1 MLAES
6 NPKLFLEYPLILMNI
21 KRLTFYKSP
30 TETMGFQNSWTSFFL
45 IKILENP
52 RQVSLFSFYFKRL
65 HRYSF
70 FRLIGRFFYAL
81 VRGAAWKIIRRL
93 RQTKGKLHLITLK
106 DFVKNKEIEK
116 TELIKAS
123 IVKTIAPHFIS
134 SGKIAFK
141 KRDYPSERFPEIYVA
156 TIRGATVIGG
166 SNLSIVNNEIISHD
180 LLSIST
186 DLTPEER
193 HFRINCKGNI
203 CRLTHRIMTKKR
215 SQLAEAASFVDALSI
230 NYAHWMTEVL
240 PRIVSFCSNSQY
252 SHVPIIVDDKLHQNI
267 MATLEKVVGRRKVY
281 LLPMN
286 KIVKIDKLYVTSV
299 AGYISYEQRYKYI
312 QASSEGKFNA
322 HAMRLVMSLFKPL
335 NDNKQT
341 PKRIYLRRN
350 SGYRNLTNQNEI
362 EALLT
367 RHRFTI
373 VDPSK
378 LSFLEQ
384 VNYFSKAKVIIG
396 PTGASFANLIFC
408 NKKVNLAILVNNDK
422 NMIYKYW
429 VNLASIMGIQ
439 VKYITGKSKQFF
451 GGIHRDF
458 SVDLDLID
466 AYVKSITR

>member
-1 MLAES
+1 M
-6 NPKLFLEYPLILMNI
+6 II
-21 KRLTFYKSP
+21 KRLPFYKSP
-30 TETMGFQNSWTSFFL
+30 IEIMGFQNSWILVFL

-65 HRYSF
+65 NRYRF
-70 FRLIGRFFYAL
+70 CRIIVRFFFG
-81 VRGAAWKIIRRL
+81 VTWKIIRRL
-93 RQTKGKLHLITLK
+93 MQTKKKLHLITLK
-106 DFVKNKEIEK
+106 DFIKNKEIEK
-116 TELIKAS
+116 TGLIKAS

-134 SGKIAFK
+134 SGKMAFK
-141 KRDYPSERFPEIYVA
+141 KNDYPSERFPEIYVA
-156 TIRGATVIGG
+156 TIREVIVIGG

-180 LLSIST
+180 LLAIST
-186 DLTPEER
+186 DFTPEEK
-193 HFRINCKGNI
+193 HLRINREGNAF
-203 CRLTHRIMTKKR
+203 RLTYRVITKKH
-215 SQLAEAASFVDALSI
+215 SKLTEAASFVDALSH

-240 PRIVSFCSNSQY
+240 PRIVSFCSNNKYKNVS
-252 SHVPIIVDDKLHQNI
+252 IIIDDKLHKNI
-267 MATLEKVVGRRKVY
+267 MATLAKVVGRRKVY

-286 KIVKIDKLYVTSV
+286 QCVEIDKLYVTSV
-299 AGYISYEQRYKYI
+299 AGYISYERRYKFF
-312 QASSEGKFNA
+312 QPSSEGKFNA
-322 HAMRLVMSLFKPL
+322 NAMRLLVSLLRPL
-335 NDNKQT
+335 NDKRQT
-341 PKRIYLRRN
+341 PQKIYLRRN

-373 VDPSK
+373 VESEK

-408 NKKVNLAILVNNDK
+408 NKKVNLAILINNDK
-422 NMIYKYW
+422 YMIYKFW

-439 VKYITGKSKQFF
+439 VNYITGKSKQFF

>member
-1 MLAES
+1 M
-6 NPKLFLEYPLILMNI
+6 II
-21 KRLTFYKSP
+21 KRLPSYKSP
-30 TETMGFQNSWTSFFL
+30 IEKMESLDSWIVVFL
-45 IKILENP
+45 IKIIENP
-52 RQVSLFSFYFKRL
+52 RQNRLFNFYFKRL
-65 HRYSF
+65 NRYSF
-70 FRLIGRFFYAL
+70 FKSIARFLYPL
-81 VRGAAWKIIRRL
+81 VRGVAWRIILRL
-93 RQTKGKLHLITLK
+93 RKTKKKFHLIALK
-106 DFVKNKEIEK
+106 DFVKNKA
-116 TELIKAS
+116 TERTGLIKAS
-123 IVKTIAPHFIS
+123 VVKTIAPHFIS
-134 SGKIAFK
+134 SVKMASK
-141 KRDYPSERFPEIYVA
+141 KSDYPSERYPEIYVA
-156 TIRGATVIGG
+156 TIVEATVIGG

-180 LLSIST
+180 LLAIST

-193 HFRINCKGNI
+193 HFRINCHGNI
-203 CRLTHRIMTKKR
+203 CRLTSKIMTKK
-215 SQLAEAASFVDALSI
+215 QGKLAEAASFVDAVSC

-240 PRIVSFCSNSQY
+240 PRIVSFCSSSQY
-252 SHVPIIVDDKLHQNI
+252 SHVPILVDDKLHQNI
-267 MATLEKVVGRRKVY
+267 MATLEMVVGRRTVY

-286 KIVKIDKLYVTSV
+286 HIVKIDKLYVTSV

-322 HAMRLVMSLFKPL
+322 NAMRLVVSLLKPL
-335 NDNKQT
+335 NNKKRT
-341 PKRIYLRRN
+341 PQRIYLRRF

-373 VDPSK
+373 VDPAK

-408 NKKVNLAILVNNDK
+408 NKKVNLAILVNKDK

-439 VKYITGKSKQFF
+439 VNYITGKSKEFF

-458 SVDLDLID
+458 SVDLNLID
-466 AYVKSITR
+466 TYVKSITR

>member
-1 MLAES
+1 M
-6 NPKLFLEYPLILMNI
+6 IL
-21 KRLTFYKSP
+21 KRLAFYKSP
-30 TETMGFQNSWTSFFL
+30 IETMGFQASWVLVFL
-45 IKILENP
+45 IKIIENP
-52 RQVSLFSFYFKRL
+52 RQVSLFSFYFKSL
-65 HRYSF
+65 ERYSL
-70 FRLIGRFFYAL
+70 FRLIGKFFYPL
-81 VRGAAWKIIRRL
+81 GRGVVWKIIRRL
-93 RQTKGKLHLITLK
+93 GQAKEKLHLITLK

-116 TELIKAS
+116 TGLIKAS

-141 KRDYPSERFPEIYVA
+141 KSDYPSERFPEIYVA
-156 TIRGATVIGG
+156 TIREATVIGH

-180 LLSIST
+180 LLAIST
-186 DLTPEER
+186 DLTPEEKHLKIYR
-193 HFRINCKGNI
+193 HGNFF
-203 CRLTHRIMTKKR
+203 RLTHKIMTKKHEK
-215 SQLAEAASFVDALSI
+215 LAEAASFVDGLSY
-230 NYAHWMTEVL
+230 NYAHWITEVL
-240 PRIVSFCSNSQY
+240 PRIVSFCSSNQY
-252 SHVPIIVDDKLHQNI
+252 SHVPIVVDDKLHKNI
-267 MATLEKVVGRRKVY
+267 MATLEKVVGRRIVY
-281 LLPMN
+281 LLPRN
-286 KIVKIDKLYVTSV
+286 QIVKIDKLYVTSV
-299 AGYISYEQRYKYI
+299 AGYIAYERRYKFI
-312 QASSEGKFNA
+312 QPSSEGKFNA
-322 HAMRLVMSLFKPL
+322 HAMRLLVSLLKPL

-341 PKRIYLRRN
+341 PQRIYLRRN

-373 VDPSK
+373 VDPAK

-408 NKKVNLAILVNNDK
+408 NKKVNLAILVNNDT

-429 VNLASIMGIQ
+429 VNLASIMDIQ
-439 VKYITGKSKQFF
+439 VNYITGKSKQFF

>member
-1 MLAES
+1 M
-6 NPKLFLEYPLILMNI
+6 II
-21 KRLTFYKSP
+21 KRLPSYKNP
-30 TETMGFQNSWTSFFL
+30 IETIRSLDSWMVVFL
-45 IKILENP
+45 IKIIENP

-65 HRYSF
+65 NRYSF
-70 FRLIGRFFYAL
+70 FRLMGRFFYAL
-81 VRGAAWKIIRRL
+81 VRGVTWKIIRRL
-93 RQTKGKLHLITLK
+93 TQTKKKLHLITLK

-116 TELIKAS
+116 TGLIKAS

-134 SGKIAFK
+134 SEKIAFK

-156 TIRGATVIGG
+156 TIREATVIGG

-180 LLSIST
+180 LLTIST

-193 HFRINCKGNI
+193 HFRLNRKGNVF
-203 CRLTHRIMTKKR
+203 RLTSKIITKKYR
-215 SQLAEAASFVDALSI
+215 KLAQAASFVDGLSI

-252 SHVPIIVDDKLHQNI
+252 RNVPIIVDDKLHQNI
-267 MATLEKVVGRRKVY
+267 MATLERVVGRRKVY
-281 LLPMN
+281 LLPLN
-286 KIVKIDKLYVTSV
+286 HAVKIDKLYVTSV
-299 AGYISYEQRYKYI
+299 AGYISYEQRYKFI
-312 QASSEGKFNA
+312 PASSEGKFNLN
-322 HAMRLVMSLFKPL
+322 AMRLLVSLFKPL
-335 NDNKQT
+335 NDKRRT
-341 PKRIYLRRN
+341 PQRIYLRRPL
-350 SGYRNLTNQNEI
+350 GYRNLTNQNEI

-373 VDPSK
+373 VDPAK

-396 PTGASFANLIFC
+396 PTGATFANLIFC
-408 NKKVNLAILVNNDK
+408 NKKVNLAILANNDK
-422 NMIYKYW
+422 NMIYRYW

-439 VKYITGKSKQFF
+439 VNYITGKSKQFF

-466 AYVKSITR
+466 TYVKSITR

>member
-1 MLAES
+1 M
-6 NPKLFLEYPLILMNI
+6 II
-21 KRLTFYKSP
+21 KRLPFYKSP
-30 TETMGFQNSWTSFFL
+30 IEAMGFQNSWISVFL

-65 HRYSF
+65 NRYSF
-70 FRLIGRFFYAL
+70 FRLMGRFFYAL
-81 VRGAAWKIIRRL
+81 VRGVAWKIIRRL
-93 RQTKGKLHLITLK
+93 IQTKKKFHLIKLK
-106 DFVKNKEIEK
+106 DFIKNKAIKK
-116 TELIKAS
+116 TGLIKAS
-123 IVKTIAPHFIS
+123 TVKTIAPHFIS
-134 SGKIAFK
+134 SEKMTFK
-141 KRDYPSERFPEIYVA
+141 KGDYPSERFPEIYVA
-156 TIRGATVIGG
+156 TIAEATVIGG

-180 LLSIST
+180 LLTIST

-193 HFRINCKGNI
+193 HFRLNRKGNVF
-203 CRLTHRIMTKKR
+203 RLTDKIITKKYGK
-215 SQLAEAASFVDALSI
+215 LAEAASFVDGLSC

-252 SHVPIIVDDKLHQNI
+252 RNVPIIVDDKLHQNI

-286 KIVKIDKLYVTSV
+286 HIVKIDKLYATSV

-322 HAMRLVMSLFKPL
+322 NAMRLFVSLLKPL

-341 PKRIYLRRN
+341 PQRIYLRRPL
-350 SGYRNLTNQNEI
+350 GYRNLTNQNEI

-373 VDPSK
+373 VDPAK

-384 VNYFSKAKVIIG
+384 VNYFSKAKAIIG

-408 NKKVNLAILVNNDK
+408 NKKVNLAILANNDK
-422 NMIYKYW
+422 NMIYRYW

-439 VKYITGKSKQFF
+439 VNYITGKSKQFS

-466 AYVKSITR
+466 TYVKSITR

>member
-1 MLAES
+1 M
-6 NPKLFLEYPLILMNI
+6 II
-21 KRLTFYKSP
+21 KRLPFYKSP
-30 TETMGFQNSWTSFFL
+30 IEAMGFQNSWISVFL
-45 IKILENP
+45 IKIIENP
-52 RQVSLFSFYFKRL
+52 RQVSLSSFYFKRL
-65 HRYSF
+65 NRYSF
-70 FRLIGRFFYAL
+70 FRLMGRFFYAL
-81 VRGAAWKIIRRL
+81 VRSVAWKIIRRL
-93 RQTKGKLHLITLK
+93 IQTKKKLHLITLK

-116 TELIKAS
+116 TGLIKAS

-134 SGKIAFK
+134 SEKIAFK

-156 TIRGATVIGG
+156 TIREATVIGG

-180 LLSIST
+180 LLAIST

-193 HFRINCKGNI
+193 HLRINHNDNV
-203 CRLTHRIMTKKR
+203 CRLTDKIMTKK
-215 SQLAEAASFVDALSI
+215 QGKLAEAATFVDGLSH

-240 PRIVSFCSNSQY
+240 PRIVSFCSNNKYKNVS
-252 SHVPIIVDDKLHQNI
+252 IIIDDKLHKNI

-299 AGYISYEQRYKYI
+299 AGYIAYERRYKFI
-312 QASSEGKFNA
+312 QPSSEGKFNA
-322 HAMRLVMSLFKPL
+322 HAKRLLVSLLKPL
-335 NDNKQT
+335 DNKKQT
-341 PKRIYLRRN
+341 PEKIYLKRI
-350 SGYRNLTNQNEI
+350 SGYRHLVNQNEI
-362 EALLT
+362 ETLLIK
-367 RHRFTI
+367 HHFTI
-373 VDPSK
+373 VDPAK
-378 LSFLEQ
+378 LSFSEQ

-408 NKKVNLAILVNNDK
+408 NKKVNLAILVNNDE

-439 VKYITGKSKQFF
+439 VNYITGKSKQFF

-466 AYVKSITR
+466 AYVKSITS

>member
-1 MLAES
+1 MES
-6 NPKLFLEYPLILMNI
+6 P
-21 KRLTFYKSP
+21 
-30 TETMGFQNSWTSFFL
+30 GSWIVVFL
-45 IKILENP
+45 IKIIENP

-65 HRYSF
+65 NRYSF
-70 FRLIGRFFYAL
+70 FRLIGMFFYAL
-81 VRGAAWKIIRRL
+81 VRGIAWKIIRRL
-93 RQTKGKLHLITLK
+93 RQTKEKLHLITLK
-106 DFVKNKEIEK
+106 DFVRNKAIKK
-116 TELIKAS
+116 TRLVKAS
-123 IVKTIAPHFIS
+123 TVKTIAPHFIS
-134 SGKIAFK
+134 SEKMTFK
-141 KRDYPSERFPEIYVA
+141 KSDYPSERFPEVYVA
-156 TIRGATVIGG
+156 TIAEATVIGG

-180 LLSIST
+180 LLTIST

-193 HFRINCKGNI
+193 HLRINRHGNI
-203 CRLTHRIMTKKR
+203 CRLTNKITTKKYGKL
-215 SQLAEAASFVDALSI
+215 SEAASFVDGLSH

-240 PRIVSFCSNSQY
+240 PRIVSFCSRSQY
-252 SHVPIIVDDKLHQNI
+252 RHAPIVVDDKLHKNI

-286 KIVKIDKLYVTSV
+286 HTVKIDKLYVTSV
-299 AGYISYEQRYKYI
+299 AGYISYEQRYKFI
-312 QASSEGKFNA
+312 PASSEGKFNLN
-322 HAMRLVMSLFKPL
+322 AMRLLVSLFKPL
-335 NDNKQT
+335 IDKRRT
-341 PKRIYLRRN
+341 PQRIYLRRPL
-350 SGYRNLTNQNEI
+350 GYRNLTNQNEI

-373 VDPSK
+373 VEPEK

-422 NMIYKYW
+422 NMIYRYW

-439 VKYITGKSKQFF
+439 VNYITGKSKQSF

-458 SVDLDLID
+458 SVDLDLIE

>member
-1 MLAES
+1 
-6 NPKLFLEYPLILMNI
+6 MNI
-21 KRLTFYKSP
+21 KRLRFYKNP
-30 TETMGFQNSWTSFFL
+30 NETMRFQNSWISVFL
-45 IKILENP
+45 IKMIENP
-52 RQVSLFSFYFKRL
+52 RQNSLFNFYFKKL
-65 HRYSF
+65 NRYSF
-70 FRLIGRFFYAL
+70 FKSIARFFYPL
-81 VRGAAWKIIRRL
+81 VRGVAWKIMRRL
-93 RQTKGKLHLITLK
+93 EQDKKKFHLIALK

-116 TELIKAS
+116 TGLIKAS
-123 IVKTIAPHFIS
+123 IVKTIAPHFLS
-134 SGKIAFK
+134 SEKMASK
-141 KRDYPSERFPEIYVA
+141 KSDYPSERFPEVYVA
-156 TIRGATVIGG
+156 TIAEASVIGG

-180 LLSIST
+180 LLTIST

-193 HFRINCKGNI
+193 HFKINSHGNV
-203 CRLTHRIMTKKR
+203 CRLTYRIMTKKR

-230 NYAHWMTEVL
+230 NYAHWITEVL
-240 PRIVSFCSNSQY
+240 PRIVSFCSNNKYKNVS
-252 SHVPIIVDDKLHQNI
+252 IIIDDKLHKNI

-286 KIVKIDKLYVTSV
+286 HIVKIDKLYVTSV

-312 QASSEGKFNA
+312 QASSGGKFNA
-322 HAMRLVMSLFKPL
+322 HAIRLLVNLLKPL
-335 NDNKQT
+335 NDKRQT
-341 PKRIYLRRN
+341 PQKIYLKRS

-373 VDPSK
+373 VEPEK

-408 NKKVNLAILVNNDK
+408 NKKVNLAILVNNDR

-439 VKYITGKSKQFF
+439 VNYITGKSKQFF

>member
-1 MLAES
+1 M
-6 NPKLFLEYPLILMNI
+6 II
-21 KRLTFYKSP
+21 KRLPSYKSP
-30 TETMGFQNSWTSFFL
+30 IETIEFQNSWISVFL
-45 IKILENP
+45 IKIIENP

-65 HRYSF
+65 NRYSF

-93 RQTKGKLHLITLK
+93 RQTKEKLHLITLK

-116 TELIKAS
+116 TGLIKAS
-123 IVKTIAPHFIS
+123 IVKTIVPHFIS

-156 TIRGATVIGG
+156 TIREATVIGG
-166 SNLSIVNNEIISHD
+166 SHLSIVNNEIISHD
-180 LLSIST
+180 LLAIST

-193 HFRINCKGNI
+193 HLRINRNGNV
-203 CRLTHRIMTKKR
+203 CRLTYRIVTKK
-215 SQLAEAASFVDALSI
+215 QAKLAEAASFVDALSI

-240 PRIVSFCSNSQY
+240 PRIVSFCSNNKYKNVS
-252 SHVPIIVDDKLHQNI
+252 IIIDDKLHKNI
-267 MATLEKVVGRRKVY
+267 MATIEKVVGRRKVY

-299 AGYISYEQRYKYI
+299 AGYIAYERLYKFI
-312 QASSEGKFNA
+312 QPSSEGKFNA
-322 HAMRLVMSLFKPL
+322 HAMRLLVSLLKPL
-335 NDNKQT
+335 NNKKQT
-341 PKRIYLRRN
+341 PEKIYIKRISR
-350 SGYRNLTNQNEI
+350 YRSLTNQNEI
-362 EALLT
+362 ETLLIK
-367 RHRFTI
+367 HQFTI
-373 VDPSK
+373 VDPAK

-439 VKYITGKSKQFF
+439 VNYITGKPKQFF

-466 AYVKSITR
+466 TYVKSITR

>member
-1 MLAES
+1 
-6 NPKLFLEYPLILMNI
+6 
-21 KRLTFYKSP
+21 
-30 TETMGFQNSWTSFFL
+30 MGFQNSWILVFL

-65 HRYSF
+65 NRYRF
-70 FRLIGRFFYAL
+70 CRIIVRFFFG
-81 VRGAAWKIIRRL
+81 VTWKIIRRL
-93 RQTKGKLHLITLK
+93 MQTKKKLHLITLK
-106 DFVKNKEIEK
+106 DFIKNKEIEK
-116 TELIKAS
+116 TGLIKAS

-134 SGKIAFK
+134 SGKMAFK
-141 KRDYPSERFPEIYVA
+141 KNDYPSERFPEIYVA
-156 TIRGATVIGG
+156 TIREVIVIGG

-180 LLSIST
+180 LLAIST
-186 DLTPEER
+186 DFTPEEK
-193 HFRINCKGNI
+193 HLRINREGNAF
-203 CRLTHRIMTKKR
+203 RLTYRVITKKH
-215 SQLAEAASFVDALSI
+215 SKLTEAASFVDALSH

-240 PRIVSFCSNSQY
+240 PRIVSFCSNNKYKNVS
-252 SHVPIIVDDKLHQNI
+252 IIIDDKLHKNI
-267 MATLEKVVGRRKVY
+267 MATLAKVVGRRKVY

-286 KIVKIDKLYVTSV
+286 QCVEIDKLYVTSV
-299 AGYISYEQRYKYI
+299 AGYISYERRYKFF
-312 QASSEGKFNA
+312 QPSSEGKFNA
-322 HAMRLVMSLFKPL
+322 NAMRLLVSLLRPL
-335 NDNKQT
+335 NDKRQT
-341 PKRIYLRRN
+341 PQKIYLRRN

-373 VDPSK
+373 VESEK

-408 NKKVNLAILVNNDK
+408 NKKVNLAILINNDK
-422 NMIYKYW
+422 YMIYKFW

-439 VKYITGKSKQFF
+439 VNYITGKSKQFF